1 MTCRKLFFALVCAIL
16 VAGCARTLDTQPVG
30 TAQPVAQLQD
40 DFSAINQDGGI
51 YFAGVP
57 TREGIDKLAAQGVT
71 VIVNLRTPEAMAGD
85 EQPFDEEAYARSKGI
100 EYIYLPTT
108 PDSFDADTVDTFADV
123 LGSTKGRALV
133 HCNSSNTAG
142 GLWAGYL
149 VRKKGLTVDEA
160 IEKGKAAGL
169 SRDSMI
175 QAVRRLA
182 AEDDAEDDG

>member
-1 MTCRKLFFALVCAIL
+1 MRSMKLLSVLVCALL
-16 VAGCARTLDTQPVG
+16 VTGCARTLDTQPIG

-40 DFSAINQDGGI
+40 DFSAINQDGRI

-71 VIVNLRTPEAMAGD
+71 VIVNLRTPEAMAAD
-85 EQPFDEEAYARSKGI
+85 EQPFDEEAYAKSKGI
-100 EYIYLPTT
+100 EYIYIPTT

-123 LGSTKGRALV
+123 LSSTKGKALV

-149 VRKKGLTVDEA
+149 VREKGLTVDEA
-160 IEKGKAAGL
+160 IDKGKAAGL

-175 QAVRRLA
+175 EAVRRVA
-182 AEDDAEDDG
+182 GEDAEDDG